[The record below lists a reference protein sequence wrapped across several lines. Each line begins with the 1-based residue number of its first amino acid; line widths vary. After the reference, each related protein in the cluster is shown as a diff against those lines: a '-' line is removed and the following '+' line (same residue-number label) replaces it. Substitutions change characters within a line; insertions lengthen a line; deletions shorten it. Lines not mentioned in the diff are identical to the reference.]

1 VNISTTE
8 IKRKAASRAITMVV
22 TIAQKLRGQI
32 TSLKYDGAETN
43 LRPKFEKHI
52 SFPLKIT
59 DHHYSSISAR

>member
-8 IKRKAASRAITMVV
+8 IKRKAASRATTMV